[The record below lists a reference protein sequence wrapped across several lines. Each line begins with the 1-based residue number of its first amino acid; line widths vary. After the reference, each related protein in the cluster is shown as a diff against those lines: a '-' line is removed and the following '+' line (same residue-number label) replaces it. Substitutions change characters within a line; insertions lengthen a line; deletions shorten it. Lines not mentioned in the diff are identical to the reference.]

1 MSLQQAAQ
9 HLAAHGRGPDTTLV
23 HMTPDEVKSLNNLAM
38 AHGGQLTINPH
49 TGLPE
54 AGFLS
59 SILPM
64 LAGAAL
70 GPAGFGL
77 FESAMT
83 AGLGVGALTGLAT
96 GSLSK
101 GLMAGLG
108 AYGGAG
114 LGGALAESGMQA
126 AASAAPEV
134 TAANQAAYAPTLANA
149 QSYQMAA
156 QPGFVGPQISPEM
169 YSASQLA
176 AQAPAA
182 AAREAALAGQKAAFD
197 TGTFG
202 NKIGTMFEGAKT
214 GLGNIASNTPGG
226 GMGLAKYGLA
236 AAAPII
242 SNAMQPKTQMPMATD
257 KDMGQRYTYSPN
269 KVQGPYTASP
279 TGVEQRYFN
288 PTYTPIG
295 SDQARNIYGF
305 ADGGVA
311 TATPMPG
318 EKPSYQYDPMKQ
330 LFAKIESIPSDDQ
343 NKQKAEMQAQRQG
356 NVHTPMTDAQFA
368 AQKAQGEANMNSLNS
383 FGDTVGNGIL
393 SFLSQPPLS
402 VQLLQSLLG
411 PNGLAIGIGSMPGD
425 PGTGVGYGGTAASG
439 SSNMGFT
446 NNAPTGQTPANS
458 GSGESGMN
466 AGGGGRGGG
475 GGGNSS
481 GIGIGMGGVNGSA
494 GTATST
500 SNGNTAAANGGL
512 MATGGLSEAH
522 YNLGGMASG
531 GPTGH
536 LRPPPAFFQ
545 NGKYS
550 FHPAKMYAEG
560 GVPSDG
566 YNLGGYSDGGRLLRG
581 PGDGVSDSIPATIGH
596 KQPAR
601 LADGEFVVPA
611 RIVSELGNG
620 STEAG
625 ARKLYAM
632 MDRVQSARSKTVGKG
647 KIAKNSSAE
656 KYLPA

>member
-1 MSLQQAAQ
+1 
-9 HLAAHGRGPDTTLV
+9 
-23 HMTPDEVKSLNNLAM
+23 MTPGEVKSLNDLAM

-64 LAGAAL
+64 VAGMAL

-77 FESAMT
+77 FESAMA
-83 AGLGVGALTGLAT
+83 AGLGVGALTGIAT

-101 GLMAGLG
+101 GLMAGMG

-114 LGGALAESGMQA
+114 LGDALAKTGMEQA
-126 AASAAPEV
+126 TQAELAKNQAYDVAR
-134 TAANQAAYAPTLANA
+134 TAATPQALGFGDVATKGLPANLSQADYVKSVLDASKPAADIANA
-149 QSYQMAA
+149 TNTNTLVNSGY
-156 QPGFVGPQISPEM
+156 GGPDYVTSTM
-169 YSASQLA
+169 
-176 AQAPAA
+176 
-182 AAREAALAGQKAAFD
+182 
-197 TGTFG
+197 G
-202 NKIGTMFEGAKT
+202 NKINTMGQ
-214 GLGNIASNTPGG
+214 GISSLGSEAGRSSFMNNIGG

-242 SNAMQPKTQMPMATD
+242 SNAMQPKTQMPIDTD

-343 NKQKAEMQAQRQG
+343 NKQKVETQAQIEHSSGGKNANSYSPPGDPSGFHTPGELASNRAMFLPTVLNLLTPFPIKLAMDALGVSPFGSTSSGGVSKSSGSPMAGVSFKGDVGQVANAVTTGNLAAAAGGSGGMG
-356 NVHTPMTDAQFA
+356 NV
-368 AQKAQGEANMNSLNS
+368 GI
-383 FGDTVGNGIL
+383 GNGATA
-393 SFLSQPPLS
+393 SG
-402 VQLLQSLLG
+402 VG
-411 PNGLAIGIGSMPGD
+411 TGIGS
-425 PGTGVGYGGTAASG
+425 VG
-439 SSNMGFT
+439 SS
-446 NNAPTGQTPANS
+446 
-458 GSGESGMN
+458 
-466 AGGGGRGGG
+466 GGG
-475 GGGNSS
+475 
-481 GIGIGMGGVNGSA
+481 
-494 GTATST
+494 
-500 SNGNTAAANGGL
+500 L
-512 MATGGLSEAH
+512 KDGGLSEAH
-522 YNLGGMASG
+522 
-531 GPTGH
+531 
-536 LRPPPAFFQ
+536 
-545 NGKYS
+545 
-550 FHPAKMYAEG
+550 
-560 GVPSDG
+560 

-647 KIAKNSSAE
+647 NIAKNSKSE

>member
-1 MSLQQAAQ
+1 
-9 HLAAHGRGPDTTLV
+9 
-23 HMTPDEVKSLNNLAM
+23 MTPDEVKSLNILAM

-59 SILPM
+59 AILPM

-70 GPAGFGL
+70 GPAGLGL
-77 FESAMT
+77 FESAGM

-101 GLMAGLG
+101 GLMAGMG

-114 LGGALAESGMQA
+114 LGEALAQTGMEQATQAELAKNQAFQAQQQA
-126 AASAAPEV
+126 AQQQAADLGKLAQEQVKSGTFNEQIFRDQAQGITSPLNQMRASTATNV
-134 TAANQAAYAPTLANA
+134 AANSGFGGPDFVTSTTGNRLDTTL
-149 QSYQMAA
+149 QGLKSL
-156 QPGFVGPQISPEM
+156 GS
-169 YSASQLA
+169 
-176 AQAPAA
+176 
-182 AAREAALAGQKAAFD
+182 EAGRSSF
-197 TGTFG
+197 
-202 NKIGTMFEGAKT
+202 M
-214 GLGNIASNTPGG
+214 GNIGG

-236 AAAPII
+236 AAAPVI
-242 SNAMQPKTQMPMATD
+242 SDINKPKPQAPMQTD
-257 KDMGQRYTYSPN
+257 SNPGQQYNYTLGTL
-269 KVQGPYTASP
+269 KGPYTADTS
-279 TGVEQRYFN
+279 GREQQYFN
-288 PTYTPIG
+288 QQYIPRY
-295 SDQARNIYGF
+295 
-305 ADGGVA
+305 ADGGMVEPG
-311 TATPMPG
+311 TPT
-318 EKPSYQYDPMKQ
+318 KYSYDPMGQ

-356 NVHTPMTDAQFA
+356 GVHTPMTDAQFA
-368 AQKAQGEANMNSLNS
+368 AQKAQGEANMNGFNS
-383 FGDTVGNGIL
+383 FGDTVSNGIL

-411 PNGLAIGIGSMPGD
+411 PSGLAFGIGSMPGA

-475 GGGNSS
+475 GGGGGGNSS
-481 GIGIGMGGVNGSA
+481 GIGIGVGGVNGSA

-500 SNGNTAAANGGL
+500 SSGNAAAAKGGL
-512 MATGGLSEAH
+512 MATG
-522 YNLGGMASG
+522 
-531 GPTGH
+531 H
-536 LRPPPAFFQ
+536 LRPPHAFFQ

-550 FHPAKMYAEG
+550 FHPAQMYAEG
-560 GVPSDG
+560 GVPNDG

-647 KIAKNSSAE
+647 KIAANSKSE